1 VSAVSA
7 ERAAAAAEEPI
18 PQLDL
23 RAQYRAIAPEVEA
36 AVLAVLRSGQ
46 YVLGETVARF
56 ERAMEAALGV
66 RHAIA
71 VASGSDALLLGLMA
85 LDVGPGDEVVTSPF
99 SFFATVAAIVRLG
112 AAPVFADVAPDDLLL
127 DADAARAACTER
139 TRALLPVHLYGQCVD
154 LRAFDAIARERRIAI
169 VEDAAQAV
177 AASRDGIRA
186 GAWGDV
192 ACFSFYPTKNLGAAG
207 DAGLLTTGDDRLA
220 ERLRRLRVHGS
231 ATRYEH
237 AELGINSRMD
247 AVQAAVLDAKL
258 PHLDAWTE
266 ARIARAAIYDE
277 LFAAVRLDAELR
289 LPRVH
294 PGARHVF
301 HQYVVRAPRRDELR
315 AHLQR
320 AGIGSEIY
328 YPIPLHLQQC
338 FAPLGYKRGELPES
352 ERAAADVLALPLYPE
367 LTRAQQER
375 VVGTIAAFYGV
386 NR

>member
-1 VSAVSA
+1 LSA
-7 ERAAAAAEEPI
+7 ERVAVATEEPI

-56 ERAMEAALGV
+56 EGAMEAALGV

-71 VASGSDALLLGLMA
+71 IASGSDALLLALMA

-112 AAPVFADVAPDDLLL
+112 AVPVFADVAPDDLLL
-127 DADAARAACTER
+127 DAGAVLAVCTER

-177 AASRDGIRA
+177 GAMRDGVHA

-207 DAGLLTTGDDRLA
+207 DAGLLTTADDRLA

-237 AELGINSRMD
+237 SELGINSRMD
-247 AVQAAVLDAKL
+247 ALQAAILHAKL

-266 ARIARAAIYDE
+266 ARIARARIYDE
-277 LFAAVRLDAELR
+277 LLAAARLDAVLR

-320 AGIGSEIY
+320 ARIGSEVY
-328 YPIPLHLQQC
+328 YPIPLHLQEC
-338 FAPLGYKRGELPES
+338 FAALGYKRGELPEA
-352 ERAAADVLALPLYPE
+352 ERAASDVLALPLYPE

-375 VVGTIAAFYGV
+375 VVAAIAAFYGV